1 MNAFKR
7 YFGLLFLLIAP
18 LIIYELILGAIA
30 NIDTAGKKDINNPV
44 IWIII
49 IAIFTPIAIGLIQIQ
64 RVVNQRQKIL
74 QSSNNWFLQM
84 LLSFLILHRSEKN
97 SSHITFYFRPGSGW
111 ACC

>member
-18 LIIYELILGAIA
+18 FIIYELVNGAIQ

-49 IAIFTPIAIGLIQIQ
+49 IAIFTPIAIGLVIFG
-64 RVVNQRQKIL
+64 
-74 QSSNNWFLQM
+74 W
-84 LLSFLILHRSEKN
+84 
-97 SSHITFYFRPGSGW
+97 YAFRGEYDHLPTKSKEL
-111 ACC
+111 

>member
-18 LIIYELILGAIA
+18 FVIYELIVGAIA

-49 IAIFTPIAIGLIQIQ
+49 IAIFTPIAVGLVIFGWYAF
-64 RVVNQRQKIL
+64 RGEYDHL
-74 QSSNNWFLQM
+74 PESSKE
-84 LLSFLILHRSEKN
+84 I
-97 SSHITFYFRPGSGW
+97 
-111 ACC
+111 